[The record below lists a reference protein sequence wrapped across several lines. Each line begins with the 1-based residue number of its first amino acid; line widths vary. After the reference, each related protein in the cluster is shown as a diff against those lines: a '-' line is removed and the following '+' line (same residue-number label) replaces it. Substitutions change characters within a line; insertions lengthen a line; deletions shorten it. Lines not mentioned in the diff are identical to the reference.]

1 MNLAE
6 ITMRS
11 ILFILLSLC
20 LQFNLGAQEFSKNID
35 EVANIPIKTQLAG
48 TRKHYWLRVGTD
60 MFGRSMVVPLIVLK
74 GSQPG
79 KVIGITAAVHG
90 NELNGV
96 PVIHEIAQA
105 IDPERLKGT
114 LIAIPGLNPLGMLNN
129 DRLYSDKEDLNRV
142 FPGKK
147 DGNESQQLAFFL
159 GDALLNDLDFLL
171 DLHTASFGRVN
182 SMYVRADLSNDT
194 LSKMARALA
203 PDIILNS
210 KGATAGSKATGTL
223 RETAS
228 NQGIKSITLEMGDPQ
243 IYNREFISRGLT
255 GINNLLSQLGF
266 LEEIPS
272 LLGSALVCD
281 RSYWIY
287 TDSGGFLE
295 VLPEVGQILHKGEII
310 GLLKDAFGNIKV
322 TYYAPEDGVVIGKS
336 TNPAAITGSR
346 ILHMGISHKP

>member
-1 MNLAE
+1 
-6 ITMRS
+6 
-11 ILFILLSLC
+11 
-20 LQFNLGAQEFSKNID
+20 
-35 EVANIPIKTQLAG
+35 
-48 TRKHYWLRVGTD
+48 
-60 MFGRSMVVPLIVLK
+60 
-74 GSQPG
+74 
-79 KVIGITAAVHG
+79 
-90 NELNGV
+90 
-96 PVIHEIAQA
+96 
-105 IDPERLKGT
+105 
-114 LIAIPGLNPLGMLNN
+114 
-129 DRLYSDKEDLNRV
+129 
-142 FPGKK
+142 
-147 DGNESQQLAFFL
+147 
-159 GDALLNDLDFLL
+159 
-171 DLHTASFGRVN
+171 
-182 SMYVRADLSNDT
+182 MYVRADLSNDT

-243 IYNREFISRGLT
+243 IYNREFIYRGLK

-272 LLGSALVCD
+272 LLDSALVCD